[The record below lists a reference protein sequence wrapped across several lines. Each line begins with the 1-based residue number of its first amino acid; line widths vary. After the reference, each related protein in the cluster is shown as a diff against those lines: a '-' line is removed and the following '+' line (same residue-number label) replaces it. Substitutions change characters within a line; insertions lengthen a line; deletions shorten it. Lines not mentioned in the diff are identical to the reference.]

1 MLKEL
6 GKKITNNFGLK
17 LLATLFAVVL
27 WIVVVNID
35 DPVISDKFTTSVI
48 AENTDYLT
56 NQDKYFEVLDG
67 KNTVTFSASAE
78 RSVLSEMSSSDFS
91 ATADMEKIEVDEKTG
106 TYRVPVT
113 IVANRYS
120 NKVTISSKQLYLEVT
135 LEDLGTCQKVI
146 SANTKGTVADGCALG
161 TLEIVGSNLLKVS
174 GPSSIVS
181 QIDSAVATINV
192 EGVAADVT
200 DSVVPVLYDKDGNVI
215 DMTKL
220 KLSLSTVTVAAQIL
234 STKDVTLEFDTT
246 GKVESGYMITGI
258 EYPLETVRIKG
269 QSATLNPINK
279 ISIPAEVLD
288 VTDITDDLVTIVD
301 ISSYLPSGT
310 SLVLTSDAKVE
321 VTVKVEPILS
331 RTFEVPIANLSIE
344 NLRESYELEFD
355 EDVAVV
361 EVSGPDSV
369 VSELKAKDIKGTV
382 DVTSLGVGNHR
393 VAVNFSLE
401 DYCWITGT
409 VRVPVVIIG
418 DAAEDMGTG
427 ENSEVVTPEDSAGD
441 ADVVQDGSTDATDT
455 TTTMNPS
462 VSTPEGEGQDSSE
475 GPASS
480 EEAVSS
486 EKVNQ

>member
-78 RSVLSEMSSSDFS
+78 RSILSEMSNSDFS

-146 SANTKGTVADGCALG
+146 TANTKGTVADGCALG
-161 TLEIVGSNLLKVS
+161 TLEIVGSNLLKIS
-174 GPSSIVS
+174 GPSSIVN

-220 KLSLSTVTVAAQIL
+220 KLSLSTVTVAAQVL
-234 STKDVTLEFDTT
+234 STKDVALEFNTT

-258 EYPLETVRIKG
+258 EYPLTTVRIKG
-269 QSATLNPINK
+269 QGATLNPINK

-288 VTDITDDLVTIVD
+288 VTDITEDLVTMVD

-331 RTFEVPIANLSIE
+331 RTFEVPVANFSIE
-344 NLRESYELEFD
+344 NLRGSYELEFE
-355 EDVAVV
+355 EDVVVV
-361 EVSGPDSV
+361 EISGPDSV
-369 VSELKAKDIKGTV
+369 VSELKAKDIKGTINAAG
-382 DVTSLGVGNHR
+382 LGVGKHR

-401 DYCWITGT
+401 DYCWTTGT
-409 VRVPVVIIG
+409 VRMSVTIIG
-418 DAAEDMGTG
+418 DETKGSGTVQETEITEEMDQSADDG
-427 ENSEVVTPEDSAGD
+427 ILTENPGLS
-441 ADVVQDGSTDATDT
+441 DGI
-455 TTTMNPS
+455 TTTMNPTEGNADVGNENS
-462 VSTPEGEGQDSSE
+462 AEGETMPDGVTQ
-475 GPASS
+475 
-480 EEAVSS
+480 
-486 EKVNQ
+486 

>member
-78 RSVLSEMSSSDFS
+78 RSILSEMSNSDFS

-146 SANTKGTVADGCALG
+146 TANTKGTVADGCALG
-161 TLEIVGSNLLKVS
+161 TLEIVGSNLLKIS
-174 GPSSIVS
+174 GPSSIVN

-200 DSVVPVLYDKDGNVI
+200 DSVVPVLYDVDGNVI

-234 STKDVTLEFDTT
+234 STKDVALEFNTT

-258 EYPLETVRIKG
+258 EYPLTTVRIKG

-288 VTDITDDLVTIVD
+288 VTDITEDLVTMVD

-331 RTFEVPIANLSIE
+331 RTFEVPVANLSIE
-344 NLRESYELEFD
+344 NLRESYEMEFD

-361 EVSGPDSV
+361 EVSGPESV
-369 VSELKAKDIKGTV
+369 VSELKAKDIKGTINA
-382 DVTSLGVGNHR
+382 SGLGVGKHR
-393 VAVNFSLE
+393 VAVNFSLD
-401 DYCWITGT
+401 DYCWTTGT

-418 DAAEDMGTG
+418 DTTENKNAG
-427 ENSEVVTPEDSAGD
+427 ENSETTETEESTGATDEVKDGSG
-441 ADVVQDGSTDATDT
+441 DVVDT
-455 TTTMNPS
+455 TATMNP
-462 VSTPEGEGQDSSE
+462 VEEEESSE
-475 GPASS
+475 GTTP
-480 EEAVSS
+480 
-486 EKVNQ
+486 